1 MKLFEL
7 ADPQKNLLPYDGEVN
22 YYGTVLQ
29 NPQSYYERLMEEVA
43 WQNDLTL
50 IFGRLITTK
59 RMVAWYG
66 DEALEYTYSGMKKVA
81 SPWNTTLLELK
92 RIVEHLTHETF
103 NSCLL
108 NLYHDG
114 NEGMGWHSDAEK
126 DLKEN
131 GTIASLSLG
140 AERKFSFR
148 HKQSKERID
157 LTLENGSLLLMRGT
171 TQKYWLHQLPK
182 SKKITRGRINLTF
195 RTIVF

>member
-22 YYGTVLQ
+22 YYGTVIQ

-43 WQNDLTL
+43 WQNDQTL

-126 DLKEN
+126 NLKEN

>member
-43 WQNDLTL
+43 WQNDQTL

-81 SPWNTTLLELK
+81 SP
-92 RIVEHLTHETF
+92 
-103 NSCLL
+103 
-108 NLYHDG
+108 
-114 NEGMGWHSDAEK
+114 
-126 DLKEN
+126 
-131 GTIASLSLG
+131 
-140 AERKFSFR
+140 
-148 HKQSKERID
+148 
-157 LTLENGSLLLMRGT
+157 
-171 TQKYWLHQLPK
+171 
-182 SKKITRGRINLTF
+182 
-195 RTIVF
+195 

>member
-43 WQNDLTL
+43 WQNDQTL

-140 AERKFSFR
+140 AERKFSFQ

-182 SKKITRGRINLTF
+182 SKKITRGKINLTF

>member
-43 WQNDLTL
+43 WQNDQTL

-148 HKQSKERID
+148 HKQTKERID

>member
-43 WQNDLTL
+43 WQNDQTL

-66 DEALEYTYSGMKKVA
+66 DEALEYTYSGTKKVA

-195 RTIVF
+195 RTIVS

>member
-43 WQNDLTL
+43 WQNDQTL

-140 AERKFSFR
+140 AERKFSFQ

>member
-43 WQNDLTL
+43 WQNDQTL

-66 DEALEYTYSGMKKVA
+66 DEALEYTYSGTKKVA
-81 SPWNTTLLELK
+81 FPWNTTLLELK

>member
-43 WQNDLTL
+43 WQNDQTL

-140 AERKFSFR
+140 AERKFSFQ

-195 RTIVF
+195 RTIVS

>member
-43 WQNDLTL
+43 WQNDQTL

-157 LTLENGSLLLMRGT
+157 LTLENGSLLLMRDT

>member
-7 ADPQKNLLPYDGEVN
+7 ADPQKNLLPYDGDVN

-43 WQNDLTL
+43 WQNDQTL

-195 RTIVF
+195 RTIVS

>member
-43 WQNDLTL
+43 WQNDQTL

-81 SPWNTTLLELK
+81 SLWNTTLLELK

-157 LTLENGSLLLMRGT
+157 LTLGNGSLLLMRGT

-195 RTIVF
+195 RTIVS

>member
-43 WQNDLTL
+43 WQNDQTL

-195 RTIVF
+195 RTIVS

>member
-43 WQNDLTL
+43 WQNDQTL

-81 SPWNTTLLELK
+81 SPRNTTLLELK

>member
-22 YYGTVLQ
+22 YYGTVLH

-43 WQNDLTL
+43 WQNDQTL

-195 RTIVF
+195 RTIVS

>member
-43 WQNDLTL
+43 WQNDQTL

-66 DEALEYTYSGMKKVA
+66 DEALEYTYSGTKKVA

-126 DLKEN
+126 NLKEN